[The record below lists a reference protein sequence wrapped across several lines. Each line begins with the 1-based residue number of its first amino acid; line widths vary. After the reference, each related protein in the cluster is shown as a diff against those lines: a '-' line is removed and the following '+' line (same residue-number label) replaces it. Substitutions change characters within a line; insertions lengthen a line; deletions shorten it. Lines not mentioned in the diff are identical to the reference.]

1 MKTKMIPTILMLLAG
16 AVTSIICF
24 FIKYEIKT
32 TMFILLAV
40 MFLFFFLGDILRF
53 IWEKNIPAKEAK
65 KDGEETDRE
74 GSVIEKEVNVDE
86 NSPQGE
92 EAKN

>member
-24 FIKYEIKT
+24 IIKYEIKT
-32 TMFILLAV
+32 MMFILLAV

-53 IWEKNIPAKEAK
+53 IWEKNVPVKEK
-65 KDGEETDRE
+65 EKDGEEAESE
-74 GSVIEKEVNVDE
+74 GSVIEKEANVDG